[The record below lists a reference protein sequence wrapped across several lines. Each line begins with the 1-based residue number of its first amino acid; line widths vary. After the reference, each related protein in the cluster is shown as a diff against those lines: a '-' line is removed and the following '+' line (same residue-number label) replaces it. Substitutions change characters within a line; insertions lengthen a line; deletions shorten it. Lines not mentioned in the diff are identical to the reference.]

1 MTKKAKTLKDIA
13 VAFHGVTSVN
23 IFTKEKNLP
32 VGSKAPDAVSCR
44 VIYQSDI
51 ARQEPWRDPDGIRI
65 EKVARRFIEEERR
78 GLGQKPTLAAGD
90 ILVTTR
96 GRPYVSPLVT
106 PRMLAGSSMV
116 AGPDLI
122 VVRAKQARDAA
133 LVRRIMLSRKASAF
147 FSEQSPKV
155 AKNQGRV
162 LPKSVIMDLPLE
174 DERFD
179 LKYSFDE
186 GLEAHASESEAAAER
201 MALLSRAFVELAR
214 WRSELVLDA
223 NNQRFDYDKTESFTW
238 EKRALEKEHDIA
250 TRRGAAHQAILD
262 AIPIQDIGK
271 NNDWS
276 WKKPFDEE
284 YERLWASKDQWAS
297 AGIVKCLDDIANGR
311 LDSAD
316 SRLLCG
322 LLSGGSDTV
331 GARAAMIS
339 NAQLVANTT
348 LLLHQGHHSASTMNV
363 RRSVR
368 QLLAS
373 CVSGMEKVMVLSA
386 EAGHQAVEVVTDS
399 APPVQVA
406 LVESRAPYRDVAAAL
421 CRFVA
426 PTVDVSV
433 SANVSAAF
441 IGEKIDA
448 AILEASGFD
457 AEIKDN
463 ELERASRQ
471 LFDWANL
478 NWRLKEGGKLIV
490 HIPTSHWKLLSDIR
504 ANVTTVVQLPPMIVP
519 AYQAFSSER
528 DSKAGGYSR
537 ERHALCDQGMILVI
551 EPGWGAAR
559 DVRFIDATMLTGGD
573 AVTELTTQ
581 QLEILKAV
589 ILHKELTFSGLRCF
603 NLPRDVLFRDQKSWP
618 GVAKFIAARAT
629 CQELIEDF
637 TLETLIEEMQFRH
650 RAWKVSQ
657 EALLSH
663 VGVRLK
669 A

>member
-13 VAFHGVTSVN
+13 VAFHGVTSVH

-32 VGSKAPDAVSCR
+32 VGSKAPDTVPCR

-51 ARQEPWRDPDGIRI
+51 ARQEPWRDSDGIRL

-106 PRMLAGSSMV
+106 PRMLAGGSMV
-116 AGPDLI
+116 AGPDII
-122 VVRAKQARDAA
+122 VVRAKQAWDAA
-133 LVRRIMLSRKASAF
+133 MVRKIMLSRKASAF

-155 AKNQGRV
+155 TKNQGRV

-238 EKRALEKEHDIA
+238 EKRALEEEHDIA
-250 TRRGAAHQAILD
+250 RRSGAAHQAVLD
-262 AIPIQDIGK
+262 AIPIKDIGK

-297 AGIVKCLDDIANGR
+297 AGIVKCLDDISNGR

-316 SRLLCG
+316 SSLLCS

-331 GARAAMIS
+331 RARAAMFGDP
-339 NAQLVANTT
+339 QLVAKTT

-399 APPVQVA
+399 APPKQVA
-406 LVESRAPYRDVAAAL
+406 LVESRAPNRDVAAAL

-426 PTVDVSV
+426 PAVDVSA
-433 SANVSAAF
+433 SANVSGAF
-441 IGEKIDA
+441 IGDKIDA

-457 AEIKDN
+457 TEIKDDQ
-463 ELERASRQ
+463 LEYASRQ
-471 LFDWANL
+471 LFDWASL
-478 NWRLKEGGKLIV
+478 NCRLKKGGKLFV
-490 HIPTSHWKLLSDIR
+490 HIPTSHWKLLSAVR

-519 AYQAFSSER
+519 AYQSFSSPN
-528 DSKAGGYSR
+528 DSRAGGYSR

-551 EPGWGAAR
+551 EPGWGSAS
-559 DVRFIDATMLTGGD
+559 DVRFVDATRLTGGD
-573 AVTELTTQ
+573 AVTDLTTH

-589 ILHKELTFSGLRCF
+589 ITHNKLTFSGLRCF
-603 NLPRDVLFRDQKSWP
+603 NLPKDVLFRDQKNWP

>member
-13 VAFHGVTSVN
+13 VAFHGVTSVHV
-23 IFTKEKNLP
+23 FTKEKKLSA
-32 VGSKAPDAVSCR
+32 GKKASDAVPCR

-51 ARQEPWRDPDGIRI
+51 ARQEPWRDPDGIRL
-65 EKVARRFIEEERR
+65 EKVTRRFIEDERR
-78 GLGQKPTLAAGD
+78 GLGQKSTLATGD

-96 GRPYVSPLVT
+96 GRPYISPLVT
-106 PRMLAGSSMV
+106 ARMLVGGPMV
-116 AGPDLI
+116 AGPDII
-122 VVRAKQARDAA
+122 VVRAKQAWDAA
-133 LVRRIMLSRKASAF
+133 MVRKIMLSRKASAF
-147 FSEQSPKV
+147 FRDKSPKV
-155 AKNQGRV
+155 VKNQGRV
-162 LPKSVIMDLPLE
+162 LPKSVIMDLTLP
-174 DERFD
+174 DERIN

-186 GLEAHASESEAAAER
+186 KLEAHASESEAAAER

-214 WRSELVLDA
+214 WRSELVFDA

-238 EKRALEKEHDIA
+238 EKLAVEKEQDIA
-250 TRRGAAHQAILD
+250 IRRGAAHQAFLD
-262 AIPIQDIGK
+262 AIPIKDICKG
-271 NNDWS
+271 NDWS
-276 WKKPFDEE
+276 GRKPFDEE
-284 YERLWASKDQWAS
+284 YDRLWASKDQWAS
-297 AGIVKCLDDIANGR
+297 EGIVKCLDDIANGR
-311 LDSAD
+311 LDSSD
-316 SRLLCG
+316 SSLLCR

-331 GARAAMIS
+331 RARAEMV
-339 NAQLVANTT
+339 NDPQLVANTT

-368 QLLAS
+368 RLLAS

-399 APPVQVA
+399 APPRQVA

-426 PTVDVSV
+426 PAVDVSV
-433 SANVSAAF
+433 SASVSGALN
-441 IGEKIDA
+441 GEKIDA

-457 AEIKDN
+457 AEIKDDK
-463 ELERASRQ
+463 LDYASRQ
-471 LFDWANL
+471 LFDWASL
-478 NWRLKEGGKLIV
+478 NFRLKEGGKLFV
-490 HIPTSHWKLLSDIR
+490 HIPTSHWKLLSDVR

-519 AYQAFSSER
+519 AYQSFSSTL
-528 DSKAGGYSR
+528 DSKFGGNLR

-551 EPGWGAAR
+551 EPGWGTGS

-573 AVTELTTQ
+573 AVTELTAHQ
-581 QLEILKAV
+581 MEILKAV
-589 ILHKELTFSGLRCF
+589 ILHNKLIFSGLRCF
-603 NLPRDVLFRDQKSWP
+603 NLPRDVLFRDQKNWP
-618 GVAKFIAARAT
+618 GVAKFIAARAS

-637 TLETLIEEMQFRH
+637 TLETMIEEMQFRH

>member
-1 MTKKAKTLKDIA
+1 MTTKEKTLKDIA
-13 VAFHGVTSVN
+13 VAFHGVTSVH
-23 IFTKEKNLP
+23 IHTQEKNDP
-32 VGSKAPDAVSCR
+32 AGKKPSDSIPCR

-51 ARQEPWRDPDGIRI
+51 AKLDPWRDPDGIKSK
-65 EKVARRFIEEERR
+65 KVARRFIEDERR
-78 GLGQKPTLAAGD
+78 GLGQKSTLASGD

-106 PRMLAGSSMV
+106 PRMLAGGPMV
-116 AGPDLI
+116 AGPDII
-122 VVRAKQARDAA
+122 VVRAKQAWDAA
-133 LVRRIMLSRKASAF
+133 MVRKIMLSRKASTF
-147 FSEQSPKV
+147 FRDKSPGV
-155 AKNQGRV
+155 VKNQGRV
-162 LPKSVIMDLPLE
+162 LPKHVIMDLPLPE
-174 DERFD
+174 ERIN

-186 GLEAHASESEAAAER
+186 ALEAHASESEAAAER

-214 WRSELVLDA
+214 WRSELALEA
-223 NNQRFDYDKTESFTW
+223 NNQRFDYDKTKSFTW
-238 EKRALEKEHDIA
+238 EKRADESERDIA
-250 TRRGAAHQAILD
+250 IRRGAAHRAFLD
-262 AIPIQDIGK
+262 AIPIKDIWK

-284 YERLWASKDQWAS
+284 YKSLWAAKDQWAS
-297 AGIVKCLDDIANGR
+297 EGIVKCLDDIANGR
-311 LDSAD
+311 VDAGDSG
-316 SRLLCG
+316 LLCS
-322 LLSGGSDTV
+322 LLSGGRDFIR
-331 GARAAMIS
+331 ARAAMV
-339 NAQLVANTT
+339 NDPQLVANTT
-348 LLLHQGHHSASTMNV
+348 LLLHQGQHSASTMNV

-368 QLLAS
+368 RLLAS
-373 CVSGMEKVMVLSA
+373 CVSGMDKVMVLSA
-386 EAGHQAVEVVTDS
+386 EAGHQAVEVVTDP
-399 APPVQVA
+399 APPRQVA

-426 PTVDVSV
+426 PAVDVSA
-433 SANVSAAF
+433 SANVSCAL

-457 AEIKDN
+457 AAIKEDN
-463 ELERASRQ
+463 LEHHSRK

-478 NWRLKEGGKLIV
+478 NWRLKEGGKLFV

-519 AYQAFSSER
+519 AYQSFSSR
-528 DSKAGGYSR
+528 SGSDAGDSRR

-551 EPGWGAAR
+551 EPGWGSGN

-573 AVTELTTQ
+573 AVTELTEH
-581 QLEILKAV
+581 QLEILKAI
-589 ILHKELTFSGLRCF
+589 ILHKNLTFSGLRCF
-603 NLPRDVLFRDQKSWP
+603 CLPRNVLFRDQKNWP

-629 CQELIEDF
+629 CQELMEDF